1 MSIQSI
7 QGSVLPPTATRQE
20 TPGAQAPLTP
30 DEKQFFEELYP
41 EAAGEIRSYPTYSR
55 SGETQEARLG
65 SMIDRKG

>member
-7 QGSVLPPTATRQE
+7 QGSVLPPAPAAQE
-20 TPGAQAPLTP
+20 TPRAHAPLTP
-30 DEKQFFEELYP
+30 DETEFFEKLYP

-55 SGETQEARLG
+55 SGATQEARLG